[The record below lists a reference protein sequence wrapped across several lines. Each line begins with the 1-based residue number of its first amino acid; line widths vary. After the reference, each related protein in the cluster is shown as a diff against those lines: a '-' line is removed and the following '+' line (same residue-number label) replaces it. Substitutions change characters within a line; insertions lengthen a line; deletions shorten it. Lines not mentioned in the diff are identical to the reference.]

1 MEINVFA
8 ILKEYFPARFEV
20 QEPVDNVD
28 GLKLFLQRRNPAAAE
43 LLSICRFAVGDE
55 IAGAACPLQDSDIVF
70 VLPPGSGG

>member
-8 ILKEYFPARFEV
+8 VLKEYFPARFDVLENIT
-20 QEPVDNVD
+20 DVD
-28 GLKLFLQRRNPAAAE
+28 GLKLFLQQQNPAAAE